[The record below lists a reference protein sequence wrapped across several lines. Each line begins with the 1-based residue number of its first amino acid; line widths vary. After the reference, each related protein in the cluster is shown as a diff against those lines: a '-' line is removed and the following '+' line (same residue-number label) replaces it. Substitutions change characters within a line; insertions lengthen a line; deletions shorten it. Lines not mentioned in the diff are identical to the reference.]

1 MLFKKQITK
10 SLLLPKFDSIVVLL
24 EEPDLA
30 YIDESKNVVN
40 LVGLVSRSTIQAQKI
55 FKLNRTEVPNCIY
68 HNEHTPG
75 LDLIMIGTCYL
86 KLDEIVPSAGRL
98 LLLDPKTLLL
108 VQEFAVDGSVQSIT
122 YDGKVLSLAVN
133 NRIKIHSFTATK
145 QRDIPFAIEI

>member
-30 YIDESKNVVN
+30 YIDESKNVV
-40 LVGLVSRSTIQAQKI
+40 RSTIQAQKI